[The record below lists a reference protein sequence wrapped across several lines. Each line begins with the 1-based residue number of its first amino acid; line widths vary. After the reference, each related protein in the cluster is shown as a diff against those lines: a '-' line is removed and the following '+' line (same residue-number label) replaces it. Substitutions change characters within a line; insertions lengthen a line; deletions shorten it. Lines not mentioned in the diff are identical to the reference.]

1 MIPYKYV
8 AELPNFND
16 LVVVVHRSLAAA
28 QREAANRI
36 ALEGEVRHTALGVAG
51 VHRTG
56 RTDLEVK
63 VHRNALEAGE
73 AHHIVLL
80 MEVAVGRQEADH
92 REYEPHSLLVAV
104 ETGIVL
110 LVGIAVAHREAG
122 LLRMATA
129 GVAVAVGVGSH
140 IAD

>member
-1 MIPYKYV
+1 M
-8 AELPNFND
+8 
-16 LVVVVHRSLAAA
+16 HHSLAAA
-28 QREAANRI
+28 QREANRI
-36 ALEGEVRHTALGVAG
+36 VLGGGVRHTALGVAG

-56 RTDLEVK
+56 RTDLEVEE

-73 AHHIVLL
+73 AHHTVLL

-110 LVGIAVAHREAG
+110 LVGTILVVEIAVAHREAG
-122 LLRMATA
+122 FLRMATA